1 MNGVRALKASWVGAR
16 VAAQFSTRL
25 AGFFAWR
32 LWFTPWRVGLSERAA
47 QREAQWLAATTP
59 IMIGFRGRTLRGF
72 TSGVGPTVLL
82 VHGWG
87 DRGSRLGAFIEPLVE
102 AGFRV
107 VGVDLPA
114 HGDSPGR
121 RTNAYELAD
130 AIRASADEVGGVTAV
145 IAHSMG
151 GVETLLALRN
161 GLAAERVVLL
171 ASAVRLEHATEKFEQ
186 MFNLPSRAM
195 IGLRNA
201 IERRFGPSVWD
212 DLSSDLLAAD
222 LDVPALLFHD
232 RDDAQVDFADGE
244 LLVAAWPGARFIPTQ
259 GLGHDRLLR
268 DPEVIRGAVSFL
280 SAVESGDAQQP
291 VAAGSVA
298 TDAAPSVDRS
308 PADTLR

>member
-1 MNGVRALKASWVGAR
+1 MNGVRALKASWLGAR
-16 VAAQFSTRL
+16 LAARFSTRL

-47 QREAQWLAATTP
+47 QREAQWLAGTTP
-59 IMIGFRGRTLRGF
+59 LTVGFRGRTLKGF
-72 TSGVGPTVLL
+72 TAGTGPTVLL

-87 DRGSRLGAFIEPLVE
+87 DRGSRLGAFVEPLVE

-130 AIRASADEVGGVTAV
+130 AIRASVDEVGGVKGV

-151 GVETLLALRN
+151 GVETLLALRD
-161 GLAAERVVLL
+161 GLVVDRVVFL
-171 ASAVRLEHATEKFEQ
+171 ASAVRLEHATDKFEQ
-186 MFNLPSRAM
+186 MFNLPARALA
-195 IGLRNA
+195 GLRNA

-232 RDDAQVDFADGE
+232 REDEQVDFADGE
-244 LLVAAWPGARFIPTQ
+244 LLAAAWPGARFVPTQ

-268 DPEVIRGAVSFL
+268 DPEVIRTAVAFL
-280 SAVESGDAQQP
+280 SAVESRDVQQS
-291 VAAGSVA
+291 VAAGAVA
-298 TDAAPSVDRS
+298 TDAAPAVNR
-308 PADTLR
+308 PAADTLR